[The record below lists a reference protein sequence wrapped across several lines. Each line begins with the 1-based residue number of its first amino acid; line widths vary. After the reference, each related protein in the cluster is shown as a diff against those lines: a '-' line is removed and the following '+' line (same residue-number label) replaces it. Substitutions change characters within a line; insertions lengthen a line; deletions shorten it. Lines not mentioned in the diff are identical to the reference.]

1 MILRLVELAIEGS
14 PEENLEKFSEAAVA
28 SPVPDLAVLPELFMT
43 GYVLDRIPDLALSPE
58 ELPELLPAKTAAGNS
73 VWIVAGSFP
82 VKSSNGVVNRMV
94 VYNPDGKIAYTTEKV
109 HLFRSMGEDR
119 AFIPGK
125 CGGTFDLS
133 GKTAGGIVCYDLRF
147 PELTRRITL
156 GGASII
162 FVPSQWPSGRRELFR
177 SLLRARAA
185 ESQIFVA
192 GCNIGGE
199 HLGVIFKGGG
209 GVAHPTGKML
219 KGSIISDGITDF
231 EIDLSDVDQIRTHID
246 CLSDLRPEEYGSIQP
261 AKETP

>member
-14 PEENLEKFSEAAVA
+14 PAENLEKFSEAAVIH
-28 SPVPDLAVLPELFMT
+28 PVPDIAVLPELFMT
-43 GYVLDRIPDLALSPE
+43 GYVLNRIPDLALSPE
-58 ELPELLPAKTAAGNS
+58 DLPELLPAKMAGMHN
-73 VWIVAGSFP
+73 VWIVAGTLP
-82 VKSSNGVVNRMV
+82 VKSSDGVVNKMV

-109 HLFRSMGEDR
+109 HLFRDMGEDR

-133 GKTAGGIVCYDLRF
+133 GNAAGGIICYDLRF
-147 PELTRRITL
+147 PELTRRMTL

-162 FVPSQWPSGRRELFR
+162 FVPSQWPGGRRELFR
-177 SLLRARAA
+177 SFLRARAA

-199 HLGVIFKGGG
+199 HLGVIFRGGG
-209 GVAHPTGKML
+209 GVAHPTGNML

-231 EIDLSDVDQIRTHID
+231 AIDLNDVDQIRTRID
-246 CLSDLRPEEYGSIQP
+246 CLSDLRPEEYGFTQY
-261 AKETP
+261 AKENP

>member
-1 MILRLVELAIEGS
+1 MILRLVELPIEGS
-14 PEENLEKFSEAAVA
+14 SMENMEKFSEAAVMP
-28 SPVPDLAVLPELFMT
+28 PVPDIAVLPELFST
-43 GYVLDRIPDLALSPE
+43 GYVLSRIHDLALSPDD
-58 ELPELLPAKTAAGNS
+58 LPELPPAKVADRENI
-73 VWIVAGSFP
+73 WIVAGSLP
-82 VKSSNGVVNRMV
+82 VMSPDGVVNKMV
-94 VYNPDGKIAYTTEKV
+94 VYNPDGEIAYTTEKV
-109 HLFRSMGEDR
+109 HLFSEMGEDR
-119 AFIPGK
+119 AFVQGR

-133 GKTAGGIVCYDLRF
+133 GKTAGGIICYDLRF
-147 PELTRRITL
+147 PELTRRMTL

-209 GVAHPTGKML
+209 GVAHPTGNML

-231 EIDLSDVDQIRTHID
+231 EIDLSDVDQVRTHID
-246 CLSDLRPEEYGSIQP
+246 CLSDLRPDEYGSIQSV
-261 AKETP
+261 KETP

>member
-14 PEENLEKFSEAAVA
+14 PSENMEKFSEAAVA
-28 SPVPDLAVLPELFMT
+28 PPVPDLAVLPELFTT
-43 GYVLDRIPDLALSPE
+43 GFVLDRIHDLALSPE
-58 ELPELLPAKTAAGNS
+58 DLPELLPAKTAAGNN
-73 VWIVAGSFP
+73 VWIVAGSLP
-82 VKSSNGVVNRMV
+82 VRSSRGVVNRMV

-109 HLFRSMGEDR
+109 HLFSAMGEDR

-133 GKTAGGIVCYDLRF
+133 GKTAGGIICYDLRF
-147 PELTRRITL
+147 PELTRRMTL

-162 FVPSQWPSGRRELFR
+162 FVPSQWPIGRRELFR

-192 GCNIGGE
+192 GCNLGGE

-209 GVAHPTGKML
+209 GVAHPTGNML

-231 EIDLSDVDQIRTHID
+231 EIDLSDVDQIRTRID
-246 CLSDLRPEEYGSIQP
+246 CLSDLRPEEYGFIQP

>member
-14 PEENLEKFSEAAVA
+14 PAENLKKFSEAAVA
-28 SPVPDLAVLPELFMT
+28 PPVPDLAVLPELFTT
-43 GYVLDRIPDLALSPE
+43 GYMLDRIPDLALSPE
-58 ELPELLPAKTAAGNS
+58 DLPELLPAKIAAREK
-73 VWIVAGSFP
+73 VWIVAGSLP
-82 VKSSNGVVNRMV
+82 VKSPNGVVNKMV

-109 HLFRSMGEDR
+109 HLFSAMGEDR

-125 CGGTFDLS
+125 CGGTFNLS
-133 GKTAGGIVCYDLRF
+133 GKTAGGIICYDLRF
-147 PELTRRITL
+147 PELTRRMTL

-162 FVPSQWPSGRRELFR
+162 FVPAQWPGGRRELFR

-185 ESQIFVA
+185 ESQIFAA

-209 GVAHPTGKML
+209 GVAHPTGNML

-231 EIDLSDVDQIRTHID
+231 VIDLNDVDQIRTHID
-246 CLSDLRPEEYGSIQP
+246 CLSDLRPEEYGSIEL